1 MKLQEKLNMENMMKI
16 LAIETSCDDTC
27 AAVLEDDR
35 VLSNVVSSQ
44 VMFHKKFG
52 GVVPSVA
59 RDKHKE
65 FIGPAVEKALRQAK
79 VTLEDI
85 DVLAV
90 TYGPGLA
97 IALEVGVAKIKEL
110 YEKIEKPVIGV
121 NHLEGHAL
129 SPFLKNRNGN
139 YYEKS
144 VPEFPFISLVVSGG
158 HTEIVLV
165 EGIGKYKLLGQTLDD
180 AAGEAF
186 DKVARLLKLGY
197 PGGPL
202 ISKVAEEGDPN
213 KFTLPRCLEHS
224 NDLNFSFSG
233 LKTSCL
239 HTLRKLY
246 EDKYKQNPDDLSFK
260 QSATYY
266 ESDDMFFSRQEMND
280 FAASFEFAVI
290 DILTKKVKA
299 AVKATGVKH
308 VAIGGGVS
316 ANLAL
321 RKHLRREMKRMGVSV
336 GMPET
341 KFSTDNAGMIGLVA
355 YYKAKKGEF
364 EKDPMALDRE
374 PVLNFKK

>member
-1 MKLQEKLNMENMMKI
+1 MKI

-27 AAVLEDDR
+27 AAVLEDDK
-35 VLSNVVSSQ
+35 VLSNIVSSQ

-52 GVVPSVA
+52 GVMPSVA

-65 FIGPAVEKALRQAK
+65 FIDPTVEKALKQAK

-110 YEKIEKPVIGV
+110 FKKTNKPVIGV

-129 SPFLKNRNGN
+129 SPFLKNKNGN
-139 YYEKS
+139 YYEKQI
-144 VPEFPFISLVVSGG
+144 PEFPFISLVVSGG

-165 EGIGKYKLLGQTLDD
+165 EDMGKYKLLGQTLDD

-202 ISKVAEEGDPN
+202 ISKIAEEGDP
-213 KFTLPRCLEHS
+213 KKYVLPRCLEHS

-246 EDKYKQNPDDLSFK
+246 EEKYKQNPDDISFK

-266 ESDDMFFSRQEMND
+266 ESEDMFFTKQEMAD

-290 DILTKKVKA
+290 DILTKKIKA
-299 AVKATGVKH
+299 AVKQTGVKH
-308 VAIGGGVS
+308 VSIGGGVS

-321 RKHLRREMKRMGVSV
+321 RKHLRSEMKKIGVKV
-336 GMPET
+336 GMPDT

-355 YYKAKKGEF
+355 YYKAKRKEF
-364 EKDPMALDRE
+364 LKDPMTLDRE
-374 PVLNFKK
+374 PVLNFKE